1 MNISSLGKIIIVQD
15 LDLLLL
21 NLRGIKAH
29 ISYKIIFK
37 FIKQIH
43 N

>member
-21 NLRGIKAH
+21 NLRGIKTF